1 MHRLTDLA
9 FESLAVHGDEG
20 IEETADIAPPIHATS
35 TFLATSAAEFGE
47 MATEARHPR
56 YYTRAGNPTHQRA
69 EAVIAGLEGGE
80 AAMVTASGMGAIST
94 TLLTLLSSG
103 DHIVGQR
110 NHYMGTS
117 KMLAGMFPRFGI
129 DATLVDQ
136 TDTEAFREAITDR
149 TKVIMVETPAN
160 PTCQLTDLAAVAE
173 MAKERGIVTVCDN
186 TFASPI
192 NQRPIELGIDVV
204 VHSGTKYLGGH
215 HDLIAGAVVT
225 TEERLKGIWS
235 TSQAL
240 GVTLGP
246 IDAWLLLR
254 GIRTLPLRVRQH
266 NETGCAVAE
275 WLSRHDKVEAVY
287 HPGLPSHPQHELALR
302 QMRGFGGTFS
312 FAVAGGYAETE
323 RFMAGLRLVK
333 QAVSLGGF
341 ETLAVHA
348 AAMWAGTLT
357 DEQVLASGVQPNLVR
372 ISIGLE
378 AAEDLIADLD
388 GALAAI

>member
-9 FESLAVHGDEG
+9 LESLAVHGDEG
-20 IEETADIAPPIHATS
+20 IEETADIAPPIHTTS
-35 TFLATSAAEFGE
+35 TFLATSAAEFAE
-47 MATEARHPR
+47 MATEPRHPR
-56 YYTRAGNPTHQRA
+56 YYTRAGNPTHQRV

-117 KMLAGMFPRFGI
+117 KMLEGMLPRFGI

-136 TDTEAFREAITDR
+136 TDVEAFRAAITDK

-160 PTCQLTDLAAVAE
+160 PTCQLTDLAAIAE
-173 MAKERGIVTVCDN
+173 IARERGIVTVCDN

-215 HDLIAGAVVT
+215 HDLIAGAVVA
-225 TEERLKGIWS
+225 TEERLKAIWS

-240 GVTLGP
+240 GATLGP

-266 NETGCAVAE
+266 NETGCSIAE
-275 WLSRHDKVEAVY
+275 WLARHDKVEAVY
-287 HPGLPSHPQHELALR
+287 HPGLPSHPQHELAMR

-312 FAVAGGYAETE
+312 FAVVGGYAETE
-323 RFMAGLRLVK
+323 RFMAGLQLVK

-357 DEQVLASGVQPNLVR
+357 DEQVAAAGVQPNLVR

-388 GALAAI
+388 QALATV